1 MKVIETIAEMRNARC
16 LVSDPV
22 GLVPTMGYL
31 HEGHLSLVRLARQEN
46 SLVVASIFVNPAQF
60 GPSEDLDNYPR
71 NMDRDLRLLE
81 QEGTDLVFAPSAEEM
96 YVQGFSTWVDVEQVT
111 KHLEGVSRPGHFRG
125 VATVVAKL
133 FNIVHPDSA
142 YFGQKDAQQAVVI
155 KKMVAELNMNLNVVL
170 GPTIRERDGLALSSR
185 NSYLNPEERQ
195 AATVLYKALS
205 LAKQQWQEGETDAD
219 TIRHEMRLLIQQ
231 EPLVREDYVSIA
243 DASTLEELSIIDR
256 PALAS
261 LAVRIGKTRLIDNV
275 PLG

>member
-1 MKVIETIAEMRNARC
+1 MKVIETIAEMRKARC
-16 LVSDPV
+16 PVGDPV

-31 HEGHLSLVRLARQEN
+31 HEGHLSLVRLARKEN
-46 SLVVASIFVNPAQF
+46 SLVVVSIFVNPAQF
-60 GPSEDLDNYPR
+60 GPSEDLTSYPTD
-71 NMDRDLRLLE
+71 MSRDLRLLE
-81 QEGTDLVFAPSAEEM
+81 QEETEMVFAPSTEEM

-111 KHLEGVSRPGHFRG
+111 EHLEGISRPGHFRG
-125 VATVVAKL
+125 VATVVSKL
-133 FNIVHPDSA
+133 FNIVQPDRA

-155 KKMVAELNMNLNVVL
+155 KKMVAELNMNLDVVL

-185 NSYLNPEERQ
+185 NSYLNAEERQ
-195 AATVLYKALS
+195 AANVLYRALS
-205 LAKQQWQEGETDAD
+205 LAKQLWQEGETNAD
-219 TIRHEMRLLIQQ
+219 IIRREMRLLIRQ
-231 EPLVREDYVSIA
+231 ELLAREDYVSIA

>member
-1 MKVIETIAEMRNARC
+1 MKVIETIAEMRKARC

-31 HEGHLSLVRLARQEN
+31 HEGHLSLVRLARKEN
-46 SLVVASIFVNPAQF
+46 SLVVVSIFVNPAQF
-60 GPSEDLDNYPR
+60 GPSEDLSSYPR
-71 NMDRDLRLLE
+71 DMTRDLRLLE
-81 QEGTDLVFAPSAEEM
+81 LEGTDLVFAPSTEEM
-96 YVQGFSTWVDVEQVT
+96 YAQGFSTWVDVEQVT
-111 KHLEGVSRPGHFRG
+111 ERLEGVSRPGHFRG

-133 FNIVHPDSA
+133 FNIVQPDRA

-155 KKMVAELNMNLNVVL
+155 KKMVTEINMNLDIVL

-205 LAKQQWQEGETDAD
+205 RAKQLWQERETNADA
-219 TIRHEMRLLIQQ
+219 IRREMRLLIQQ
-231 EPLVREDYVSIA
+231 EPLAQGDYVSIA
-243 DASTLEELSIIDR
+243 DATTLEELSIIDR
-256 PALAS
+256 PALAL

-275 PLG
+275 PL